1 MDNNIYEQEI
11 DLKDLM
17 FRVFRKWRLII
28 LIAFLLAILLGGYK
42 SVKELINQSDE
53 EYIAELKEQYQADEA
68 KYEQLKE
75 SYERDIENFTA
86 NIANQEKYKEN
97 SILLKVDP
105 YNKGTASADIFV
117 KMAEVPN
124 VNGTT
129 VTSIDPADSVVKAYA
144 SAVQQGGGVEEASSK
159 MRIDLVYLKELINVT
174 IDYDSNM
181 INVSISYTD
190 KEGAGE
196 ILEVILDNL
205 NTMYPV
211 IQENLGQHSFAVMNQ
226 DIGVTT
232 DQELANDQKQNIV
245 DLEATN
251 KNLEDTEKALNT
263 LVEPVKP
270 VALSRLSVLK
280 MGVKYGILGGLVGAF
295 LTAFGVCVVFIM
307 NGRVNSN
314 DDLKKSFGLKYLGGF
329 SEASNTKR
337 NSAVDMWLDKL
348 EGREIVSDDSV
359 YDIITASLLGMLD
372 IGESV
377 FLTGLLMENRLA
389 ELNEKISEKSSELNV
404 GFGTDLLHNAQTLQ
418 NLQHYDKVILVEVRG
433 QSKIRDI
440 VKEIETVHNMK
451 KQVMGY
457 IILNPDK
464 RKI

>member
-17 FRVFRKWRLII
+17 FRIFRKWRLII
-28 LIAFLLAILLGGYK
+28 LIAFLFAILLGGYK
-42 SVKELINQSDE
+42 CVKGLINQSDE
-53 EYIAELKEQYQADEA
+53 EYMAELKKQYQADEV

-75 SYERDIENFTA
+75 GYERDIDNFTA
-86 NIANQEKYKEN
+86 NIAYQEKYKEN
-97 SILLKVDP
+97 SILLNVDP
-105 YNKGTASADIFV
+105 YNKGVASADIFV
-117 KMAEVPN
+117 KTADVPN
-124 VNGTT
+124 ENGIT

-144 SAVQQGGGVEEASSK
+144 SAVQQGGLLEEISSK
-159 MRIDLVYLKELINVT
+159 MRIDLIYLKELINVK

-181 INVSISYTD
+181 ISVSISYTD

-196 ILEVILDNL
+196 ILDVILDNL
-205 NTMYPV
+205 NTIYPV
-211 IQENLGQHSFAVMNQ
+211 IQEHLGQHSFAVMNQ
-226 DIGVTT
+226 YVGKTT
-232 DQELANDQKQNIV
+232 DQELANYQKQNIV
-245 DLEATN
+245 NLEATN
-251 KNLEDTEKALNT
+251 KNLEDTEKALKA

-270 VALSRLSVLK
+270 VELSRLSVLK
-280 MGVKYGILGGLVGAF
+280 MGVKYGILGGLIGAF
-295 LTAFGVCVVFIM
+295 LTVFGVCVVFIM

-314 DDLKKSFGLKYLGGF
+314 DDLKKSFGLNYLGGF

-359 YDIITASLLGMLD
+359 YDIITAGLLGMLD

-377 FLTGLLMENRLA
+377 FLTGLLKENRLA

-418 NLQHYDKVILVEVRG
+418 NLQQYDKVILVGVRG
-433 QSKIRDI
+433 ESKIRDI
-440 VKEIETVHNMK
+440 VKEVETVNNMK

-457 IILNPDK
+457 IMLNPDK
-464 RKI
+464 CKI

>member
-1 MDNNIYEQEI
+1 MDNNIYEQEV
-11 DLKDLM
+11 DLKNLM

-28 LIAFLLAILLGGYK
+28 LIAFLFAVLLGGYK

-53 EYIAELKEQYQADEA
+53 EYIAELKKQYQADEV

-75 SYERDIENFTA
+75 GYERDIENFTA
-86 NIANQEKYKEN
+86 NIAYQEKYKEN
-97 SILLKVDP
+97 SILLNVDP
-105 YNKGTASADIFV
+105 YNKGAASADIFV
-117 KMAEVPN
+117 KMEEVPN
-124 VNGTT
+124 VNGIT

-144 SAVQQGGGVEEASSK
+144 SAVQQGGFLEKISSK
-159 MRIDLVYLKELINVT
+159 MKIDLTYLKELINVKM
-174 IDYDSNM
+174 DYDSNM
-181 INVSISYTD
+181 INVSITYTN

-196 ILEVILDNL
+196 ILDVILDNF

-211 IQENLGQHSFAVMNQ
+211 IQEHLGQHSFVVMNR
-226 DIGVTT
+226 DVGVTT
-232 DQELANDQKQNIV
+232 DQQLANYQNQNIV
-245 DLEATN
+245 DIEATN
-251 KNLEDTEKALNT
+251 KNLEDTEKALKA

-270 VALSRLSVLK
+270 VALSRLWVLK
-280 MGVKYGILGGLVGAF
+280 MGIKYGMLGGFVGAF
-295 LTAFGVCVVFIM
+295 LTAFCVCVVFIM

-314 DDLKKSFGLKYLGGF
+314 DDLKKSFGLNYLGGF

-348 EGREIVSDDSV
+348 EGREEVSDDSV

-377 FLTGLLMENRLA
+377 FLTGLLKEKRLA
-389 ELNEKISEKSSELNV
+389 ELNEKISEKSSELKL

-418 NLQHYDKVILVEVRG
+418 NLQQYDKVILVGVRG
-433 QSKIRDI
+433 ESKIRDI
-440 VKEIETVHNMK
+440 VKEVETINNMK

-464 RKI
+464 SKI